1 MSNIVGEGFPKEIVN
16 QIKIRQTIYGSI
28 NRNEQQLTYL
38 NGRTGWCKL
47 VSSVNVKEPLRGI
60 NLFEADLA
68 KTFVLFNGTANE
80 DKNIQRAG
88 VWPGVGNSDNYAYGI
103 GGTTFGLRPMPG
115 IKSVSTKTETRGS
128 LKTSTIQIQANNREQ
143 FDIIDVLYMRLGFTL
158 FLEWGN
164 SSYFDNSGNYIS
176 SNPFSLADNFLA
188 GTLNYKNAYNIIAN
202 ERLKSCGNY
211 DAIVGKVVNFSWTF
225 TKDGTYD
232 ITVILRSMG
241 DVIESLKSN
250 VLLPDSSIT
259 SAKSTTTEPTTT
271 EETTPPA
278 PTSETVIKDFSETHD
293 IGKYFYKI
301 QQEISKL
308 TEGSSGISVYPD
320 KDKVVNFFKQKYA
333 DEGGTQYY
341 IRLGHF
347 LEWIKK
353 NIIPYVDNE
362 EVSVLGMDYDAET
375 NIIYLLG
382 RQLSTDPS
390 VCLFNTKF
398 PTTSG
403 NFIQFAKDTEPF
415 VVGIKGSTNLYGK
428 IMNAYFNMTYILTQM
443 DSLKNDEGKVPL
455 YDLLDCL
462 CQGWNRATGNFSK
475 LGITVDTEENSIKI
489 IDEVSLPDRDKWLD
503 KQEKP
508 TELASFDVYG
518 YYYKN
523 NGTTSAGF
531 IKDINFTT
539 TVPPNLATMITIG
552 ATSNGYVVG
561 QDSTALSRMN
571 AGLEDR
577 FKKKIELK
585 PNNTVGTASLNE
597 SYASALDAFQVFVSD
612 LGSYNGTTTPKWNP
626 AAISNF
632 TSTAV
637 QFYEYDQAKQTLAA
651 AGEKNPAAVALG
663 QQTSSLKPSTSAS
676 PNGGF
681 LPFDLQ
687 VTMDGLS
694 GMKVYQKYIIDTDY
708 LPSNYPTSLE
718 FLIKGI
724 TNTLQNNQ
732 WTTVLESIAIP
743 KNPFGSSVSQSPA
756 AAASKDN
763 RGTEP
768 VLTNCGPKVLIGAP
782 TTNNPKSTKRID
794 AIKKAFN
801 ATFKNGQASPS
812 GKCARYTYNHA
823 YNYSKA
829 LSNGKLVNGSV
840 QSAGGNAN
848 QNGYW
853 SNLAR
858 LGYTQTQV
866 GKNISK
872 AELKNFIDANNFNVG
887 DVVVYWGNGNTSLS
901 PVKYGHTQMYTG
913 GYAQAGQ
920 NWTSDLYTNYNTGFV
935 YNSSK
940 INCWNLIL
948 FRAPNV

>member
-1 MSNIVGEGFPKEIVN
+1 MSNIVGEGFPKEIVS
-16 QIKIRQTIYGSI
+16 QIKTRQLVYGSA
-28 NRNEQQLTYL
+28 NRTNTQLSYL
-38 NGRTGWCKL
+38 EARTGWCKL
-47 VSSVNVKEPLRGI
+47 VSSVNVKTPVRGI
-60 NLFEADLA
+60 TLTGDKLA
-68 KTFVLFNGTANE
+68 KAFVLFNGVTNE
-80 DKNIQRAG
+80 STNIQKSG
-88 VWPGVGNSDNYAYGI
+88 VWPGTGVSNNYAYGI
-103 GGTTFGLRPMPG
+103 GGTAFGLRPMPG
-115 IKSVSTKTETRGS
+115 IKSVVTKTETRGS

-164 SSYFDNSGNYIS
+164 SSYFDNNNNYIS
-176 SNPFSLADNFLA
+176 DNPYSLADNFLS

-202 ERLKSCGNY
+202 KRLDSCGNY

-232 ITVILRSMG
+232 ITIILRSMG

-250 VLLPDSSIT
+250 VLLPDSSVT
-259 SAKSTTTEPTTT
+259 TAKPTTT
-271 EETTPPA
+271 ETTTETGTAPPA
-278 PTSETVIKDFSETHD
+278 PTAEEVIKDFANAHQ
-293 IGKYFYKI
+293 IGKYFYEK
-301 QQEISKL
+301 QQEIAKL

-320 KDKVVNFFKQKYA
+320 ENRVVNFFKQKYA

-347 LEWIKK
+347 LEWIQK
-353 NIIPYVDNE
+353 NIIPKVDNE
-362 EVSVLGMDYDAET
+362 EVSLLGTDYDAET

-382 RQLSTDPS
+382 RQISTDPS
-390 VCLFNTKF
+390 VCLFNTTF
-398 PTTSG
+398 DTPSG
-403 NFIQFAKDTEPF
+403 FIQFAKDTEVF
-415 VVGIKGSTNLYGK
+415 RVNIEGSTNSYGK

-443 DSLKNDEGKVPL
+443 NSLKNEDGKVPL

-462 CQGWNRATGNFSK
+462 CQGWNRSTGNFSK
-475 LGITVDTEENSIKI
+475 LGITVDTEQNLIKI
-489 IDEVSLPDRDKWLD
+489 IDEVSLPDRDKWLK
-503 KQEKP
+503 KQGLP

-518 YYYKN
+518 YYYKK
-523 NGTTSAGF
+523 NGASSAGF
-531 IKDINFTT
+531 IRDINFNT
-539 TVPPNLATMITIG
+539 TVPPNLASMITIG

-561 QDSTALSRMN
+561 QDATALSAMN

-585 PNNTVGTASLNE
+585 SNDTVGTASINE
-597 SYASALDAFQVFVSD
+597 SYASALDAFQVFVAD
-612 LGSYNGTTTPKWNP
+612 LGSFNGATTPKWNP
-626 AAISNF
+626 EAISNF
-632 TSTAV
+632 SSTAV
-637 QFYEYDQAKQTLAA
+637 QFYEYDQAKQTLEA
-651 AGEKNPAAVALG
+651 AGEKNASAVALG
-663 QQTSSLKPSTSAS
+663 QQTSSLKPAAS

-694 GMKVYQKYIIDTDY
+694 GMKVYQKYIIDTAF

-724 TNTLQNNQ
+724 TNTIQDNQ
-732 WTTVLESIAIP
+732 WITVLESIAIP
-743 KNPFGSSVSQSPA
+743 KNPFGSSVSKSPA
-756 AAASKDN
+756 AAASRDAS

-768 VLTNCGPKVLIGAP
+768 ELTNCGPKILIGAP
-782 TTNNPKSTKRID
+782 STNNPTSARRID

-829 LSNGKLVNGSV
+829 LSNGKLINGST

-853 SNLAR
+853 SNLEK
-858 LGYTQTQV
+858 LGYTQTQI

-872 AELKNFIDANNFNVG
+872 AELRNFINANNFNVG

-920 NWTSDLYTNYNTGFV
+920 NWTSDLKTNYNTGFV